1 MGEEII
7 ENHLPFKGAIS
18 YLLVTI
24 CAPSL
29 VKKNFQNWR
38 NQVCKPIFYT
48 PSSGQL
54 VEMISDAELDYF
66 TNEVIT
72 RVSPYLIFKNIQT
85 LLPRVTNCAKI
96 EGYVLNGFRL
106 FNLSKLEKNFQSFW

>member
-1 MGEEII
+1 MI
-7 ENHLPFKGAIS
+7 ENHLPYKGAIS
-18 YLLVTI
+18 YLVVTI

-29 VKKNFQNWR
+29 VKKKTFRTEETKNVSRF
-38 NQVCKPIFYT
+38 FYT

-72 RVSPYLIFKNIQT
+72 RVSPYLIYKNIQT

-106 FNLSKLEKNFQSFW
+106 YNLSKLQKIS